1 MNIGEWYT
9 YNGIPASTTS
19 THMAGI
25 DIMVVSQDEISN
37 TSLLRIRPWI
47 MKLSGSGFWNF
58 NSQTMT
64 VKADG
69 QSKTTKTSY
78 DFRKATTDDKE
89 FLTSD
94 YPFKRVSGSG
104 SLVSGT
110 YVYDFTIKHEDD
122 GSKTISIYS
131 LIPLSSSY
139 GTNWTVD
146 ENIDLPTIPR
156 QSQFDISNWSTNA
169 TPVEQPKSLKII
181 EGNPNYYTQLVVR
194 LMQEPDSYLV
204 KRKGIQGG
212 TYNFQFTQD
221 ELNNIVYSK
230 IPSNSRVIG
239 FSLETYS
246 DSNYTQLIGKSNASP
261 WYTATIVDANPTFND
276 FDYEDINSKTIALTG
291 NSNKIV
297 KGYSTLKVTIPVEN
311 KATGQKGA
319 TISGYNI
326 GNYSVAYSDTT
337 NVVKEIPNY
346 SSENIVVSA
355 VDSRGNSKSITKLF
369 TNNLIN
375 YTDIV
380 ILNCEVSREDEIGEK
395 VKIKFDGTWWPSN
408 FGGANGGGVLNEL
421 TATYQYQTGNG
432 EFVNGTSP
440 LTLNVSEFGKFSC
453 EQYIVGDT
461 GNGFNISNS
470 YKIKVIVSD
479 KLSSKPNT
487 KELIAGEPAIA
498 IFGNKVALHNKYDE
512 SRPDIPIQL
521 YGNLGDI
528 EINSITCKNLFNKNT
543 IISGWLRYS
552 DNVLVDPT
560 STTFST
566 SDYIVIEEN
575 ETYTLNLYN
584 STQLASGG
592 IMFYN
597 ENREWI
603 QPGIPETKTVITFT
617 TPENAKYVKFV
628 LRNEAKN
635 YIQLEKGDEA
645 TKYTDYKT
653 FGIVESG
660 SNDNGSWIKY
670 ADGTM
675 ICTQKISLSG
685 LSLNQ
690 KWGVLYYN
698 VKDIPNYPQSF
709 ISPPTISY
717 GSDGNNTFLIGN
729 GSDST
734 NITLGA
740 VLICAPDSRI
750 LNTHAI
756 LHVTATGKWK

>member
-47 MKLSGSGFWNF
+47 MKRSGSGFWNY

-64 VKADG
+64 IKVDD

-78 DFRKATTDDKE
+78 DFRKATTNDKE

-110 YVYDFTIKHEDD
+110 YVYDFTINHEDD
-122 GSKTISIYS
+122 GSKTIPIYA

-169 TPVEQPKSLKII
+169 TPVEQSKSLKII

-369 TNNLIN
+369 TDNLIN
-375 YTDIV
+375 YTDVV
-380 ILNCEVSREDEIGEK
+380 ILNCEVNREDEIGEK
-395 VKIKFDGTWWPSN
+395 VKIKFDGEWWPSN
-408 FGGANGGGVLNEL
+408 FGGANGGGVLNKL
-421 TATYQYQTGNG
+421 TAIYQYQTGNG
-432 EFVNGTSP
+432 EFVNGTTP

-512 SRPDIPIQL
+512 SRENIPVQI
-521 YGNLGDI
+521 YGNTDVQGNLTVNSKSLDAGRLLAFGVAYSGSSNSAAINKDNLIDFSNGLIPDKFFDIKNIGEEVLIAQSGTFRVKTKGIVGMVKATMYLTGLGQSGFTGFWWGG
-528 EINSITCKNLFNKNT
+528 NSNELP
-543 IISGWLRYS
+543 SGVALLNYNGS
-552 DNVLVDPT
+552 NVLTTGPT
-560 STTFST
+560 SGAYGGS
-566 SDYIVIEEN
+566 SNSYIYSVEEN
-575 ETYTLNLYN
+575 TPIDTEFFVNPVASCYGGAFIP
-584 STQLASGG
+584 ASGG
-592 IMFYN
+592 
-597 ENREWI
+597 
-603 QPGIPETKTVITFT
+603 TKCT
-617 TPENAKYVKFV
+617 
-628 LRNEAKN
+628 L
-635 YIQLEKGDEA
+635 
-645 TKYTDYKT
+645 
-653 FGIVESG
+653 IVEVYS
-660 SNDNGSWIKY
+660 K
-670 ADGTM
+670 
-675 ICTQKISLSG
+675 
-685 LSLNQ
+685 
-690 KWGVLYYN
+690 
-698 VKDIPNYPQSF
+698 
-709 ISPPTISY
+709 
-717 GSDGNNTFLIGN
+717 
-729 GSDST
+729 
-734 NITLGA
+734 
-740 VLICAPDSRI
+740 
-750 LNTHAI
+750 
-756 LHVTATGKWK
+756 